1 MVVSDPLPV
10 SAFVGGIGGLRE
22 EEGVLWTEEGVESG
36 KGEGLS
42 VEVGGVGLEGAAI
55 AECGEECSTL

>member
-1 MVVSDPLPV
+1 M
-10 SAFVGGIGGLRE
+10 
-22 EEGVLWTEEGVESG
+22 LWTEEGVESG

-55 AECGEECSTL
+55 AECGGECGTLWE

>member
-1 MVVSDPLPV
+1 M
-10 SAFVGGIGGLRE
+10 
-22 EEGVLWTEEGVESG
+22 LWTEEGVESG

-55 AECGEECSTL
+55 ADCGGECGTLWEPVGGEQGEA